1 MKKIWKTRRSLSS
14 SPSTFSVLSS
24 PLVYAFANVLM
35 RCVVTMVSN
44 VSDSSESWPCMS
56 LHAHM
61 LEHLQTPHG
70 ADGTQACTYTA
81 YNHKHL
87 ERWTSACVRVC
98 TCIFVHMHTKR
109 MRAKV
114 QSSVCQDE
122 TAAASCTRR
131 ETSCCFAPNRG
142 RSAKISAN
150 QLCRGWMKEVSLT
163 ASRRKTQKHYEATR

>member
-87 ERWTSACVRVC
+87 ERYALSKPVHVCVCARAYLC
-98 TCIFVHMHTKR
+98 TCTQRECVQKCKAVYVRTKQLQLPAR
-109 MRAKV
+109 EEKLPVASL
-114 QSSVCQDE
+114 Q
-122 TAAASCTRR
+122 TAVGQPRYQ
-131 ETSCCFAPNRG
+131 P
-142 RSAKISAN
+142 ISYVEAE
-150 QLCRGWMKEVSLT
+150 W
-163 ASRRKTQKHYEATR
+163 RK